1 METRQNS
8 QRVKRKPAITIVFDS
23 WSIPIVG
30 LLMLLIGGFVGY
42 NLRLQSD
49 PQTNQSSV
57 SPQLQ
62 QNSQQRLGG
71 NQEDLMD
78 YVKSQARHF
87 RGDPDAPVT
96 MIEFGDFQ

>member
-8 QRVKRKPAITIVFDS
+8 QREKRKPAITIVFES

-30 LLMLLIGGFVGY
+30 LLMLLIGGFAGY
-42 NLRLQSD
+42 NLRLQSN
-49 PQTNQSSV
+49 PQIEQSNA

-62 QNSQQRLGG
+62 NNSQQSLGG
-71 NQEDLMD
+71 NKEDLMD
-78 YVKSQARHF
+78 YVISQTRHF

-96 MIEFGDFQ
+96 IIEFGDFQ

>member
-8 QRVKRKPAITIVFDS
+8 QRVKRQPAITIVFES

-30 LLMLLIGGFVGY
+30 LLMLLIGGFAGY

-49 PQTNQSSV
+49 PQTNQSVV

-78 YVKSQARHF
+78 YVISQTRHF
-87 RGDPDAPVT
+87 RGAPDAPVT